1 MTPEIKPT
9 IPCQGRTSR
18 RDALPIQSA
27 LAIYAKILWCAAG
40 RFVGCMAHGGQQSGK
55 SNSQWAHG
63 LRAEEYLQT
72 RKLISELTRASD
84 GSF

>member
-1 MTPEIKPT
+1 MQKS
-9 IPCQGRTSR
+9 CGARLGGLSDAWRT
-18 RDALPIQSA
+18 
-27 LAIYAKILWCAAG
+27 
-40 RFVGCMAHGGQQSGK
+40 GGQQSGK

-63 LRAEEYLQT
+63 LWAEEYLQT

>member
-1 MTPEIKPT
+1 MQKS
-9 IPCQGRTSR
+9 CGARLGGLLDAWRT
-18 RDALPIQSA
+18 
-27 LAIYAKILWCAAG
+27 
-40 RFVGCMAHGGQQSGK
+40 GGQQSGK